1 MATQIYVNLPVKD
14 LDASIQFFTKLGF
27 SFNPRFTDETASCM
41 IVSDDIFVMLLTHEK
56 FKMFTPKAIC
66 DSTTA
71 AEVLLSIS
79 CESRER
85 VDEIVAQALDAGGST
100 HDEPE
105 DYGFMYT
112 HSFLDLDGHNW
123 GLLFMVPGADAPH

>member
-27 SFNPRFTDETASCM
+27 SFNPRFTDETATCM
-41 IVSDDIFVMLLTHEK
+41 IISDDIFVMLLTHEK

-66 DSTTA
+66 DSTTTV
-71 AEVLLSIS
+71 EVLISIS

-85 VDEIVAQALDAGGST
+85 VDEMVAQALDAGGST

-123 GLLFMVPGADAPH
+123 GLLFMVPGADAPQ